1 MTTAR
6 TEVLARVRAALG
18 QTGSGTTPSGKVGTA
33 PHPEPV
39 PRAYRAAGEHA
50 VGSPE
55 VIEQLVDRLVDYKA
69 HVHQVSADAL
79 PATIASL
86 VAELSGPRAGSDG
99 PAPDKSPGHE
109 LSGPRAG
116 SDGPGPDR
124 LLRVVAPDGLDDAWL
139 AALPADVGVVRDS
152 REHPLA
158 ATDLDALAAVVTAAR
173 VAISETGTIVLDGEP
188 DQGRRA
194 ISLVPDVHLCVV
206 RADQAVQTV
215 PEAVR
220 LLGEHP
226 DRPLTWISGPSAT
239 SDIELDRVEGVHGPR
254 TLHVLLVGRR
264 QGVSPAA
271 STTPD
276 SSRAQPDGSGAPG

>member
-1 MTTAR
+1 MSEAR

-18 QTGSGTTPSGKVGTA
+18 QAGSGTTPSGKVGT
-33 PHPEPV
+33 PPRPEPV

-55 VIEQLVDRLVDYKA
+55 VLEQLVDRLVDYKA
-69 HVHQVSADAL
+69 HVHDVTADAL
-79 PATIASL
+79 PAAVATL
-86 VAELSGPRAGSDG
+86 VADLSGPHEGSRGRGPDNSTAPELSGPG
-99 PAPDKSPGHE
+99 
-109 LSGPRAG
+109 AG

-124 LLRVVAPDGLDDAWL
+124 SVRVVAPDGLDDAWL
-139 AALPADVGVVRDS
+139 AALPAGVEVVRDS
-152 REHPLA
+152 RERPLA
-158 ATDLDALAAVVTAAR
+158 ATDLDTVAAVVTAAR

-206 RADQAVQTV
+206 RADQVVQTV

-220 LLGEHP
+220 LLGVHP
-226 DRPLTWISGPSAT
+226 ERPLTWISGPSAT

-254 TLHVLLVGRR
+254 TLHVLLV
-264 QGVSPAA
+264 AA
-271 STTPD
+271 
-276 SSRAQPDGSGAPG
+276 G